1 MMDQAVDVS
10 SDLNLDDAF
19 GLHPIHTGI
28 EPRKYDMK
36 EKFYI
41 HANSNQPA
49 GHPARQSATHQASHP
64 PVQPTRQ
71 SASQPASQPAIQPA
85 SQPASQTASQQA

>member
-1 MMDQAVDVS
+1 MMMDQAVDVS

-36 EKFYI
+36 TIPLY
-41 HANSNQPA
+41 
-49 GHPARQSATHQASHP
+49 SALYDDGRY
-64 PVQPTRQ
+64 VR
-71 SASQPASQPAIQPA
+71 
-85 SQPASQTASQQA
+85 